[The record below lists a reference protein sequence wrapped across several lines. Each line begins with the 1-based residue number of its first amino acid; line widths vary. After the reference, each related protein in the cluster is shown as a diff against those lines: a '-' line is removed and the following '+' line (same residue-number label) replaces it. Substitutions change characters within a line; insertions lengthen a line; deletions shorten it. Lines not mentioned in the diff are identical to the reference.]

1 MIGVGIEVIGGVEEV
16 VEGVVKGLMVG
27 IGLVVGTGVEGFDE
41 VVFVFVV
48 VVRVKK

>member
-1 MIGVGIEVIGGVEEV
+1 MIGVGIEGIGGVEEV
-16 VEGVVKGLMVG
+16 VEGVVKGRVLG
-27 IGLVVGTGVEGFDE
+27 IGLVVGPGVEGFDE